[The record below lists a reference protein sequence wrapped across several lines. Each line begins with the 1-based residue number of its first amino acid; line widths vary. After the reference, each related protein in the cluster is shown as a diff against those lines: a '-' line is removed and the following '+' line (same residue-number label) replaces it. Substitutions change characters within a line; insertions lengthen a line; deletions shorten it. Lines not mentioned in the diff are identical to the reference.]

1 MCGTAG
7 RMNMQARTGDHLVI
21 EGAKV
26 GVRRRD
32 GEILETHG
40 PNGEPPFLVR
50 WTDSGAEA
58 LVYPGPDAHVQ
69 PVGSEPSK

>member
-1 MCGTAG
+1 
-7 RMNMQARTGDHLVI
+7 MQAHTGDHLVI

-26 GVRRRD
+26 GLSRRD

-40 PNGEPPFLVR
+40 PNGQPPFLVR
-50 WTDSGAEA
+50 WADSGAEA

-69 PVGSEPSK
+69 PVHDNHAR

>member
-1 MCGTAG
+1 VHA
-7 RMNMQARTGDHLVI
+7 QTGDHLVV

-26 GVRRRD
+26 GVARRD

-40 PNGEPPFLVR
+40 PDGAPPFLVR

-58 LVYPGPDAHVQ
+58 LVYPGPDAHIQ
-69 PVGSEPSK
+69 PAEEVGAE